1 MTRLRICV
9 VLAGL
14 ALGTAMPSP
23 AAADLTGTCPDGYQL
38 APIQALPPEEGADK
52 DRNNNGFVCAKG
64 PQGSNDH
71 FNVKD
76 DQLDDELAL

>member
-14 ALGTAMPSP
+14 ALGTALPSP
-23 AAADLTGTCPDGYQL
+23 AAADQTGTCPDGYQ
-38 APIQALPPEEGADK
+38 PVPVIVLPPEEGLGK
-52 DRNNNGFVCAKG
+52 DRNNNGIVCAKG
-64 PQGSNDH
+64 PQGSNVH

-76 DQLDDELAL
+76 DQLDDELTP

>member
-14 ALGTAMPSP
+14 ALGTALPSP
-23 AAADLTGTCPDGYQL
+23 AAADTTGSCPDGYQPVPVIL
-38 APIQALPPEEGADK
+38 IPEGEAK
-52 DRNNNGFVCAKG
+52 DHNNNFIVCAKG
-64 PQGSNDH
+64 PQGSNSH

-76 DQLDDELAL
+76 DQLDDELAS